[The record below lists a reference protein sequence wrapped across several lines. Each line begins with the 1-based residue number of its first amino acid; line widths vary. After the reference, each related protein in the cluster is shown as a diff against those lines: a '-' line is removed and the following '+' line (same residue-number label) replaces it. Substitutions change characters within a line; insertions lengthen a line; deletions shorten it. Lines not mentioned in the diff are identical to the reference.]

1 MEPEL
6 PGWVKPAQA
15 DNNSVAEKKT
25 GLISVLKNFNLV
37 SKLGVNGSVA
47 SRNRIVFIAI
57 CSTDCCIWLSYARKL
72 LVGKKPS
79 LSMALLSLGI
89 NHLTAPVDIREK
101 VAFAPER
108 MTVALAELQD
118 IPAINE
124 SVIVSTCNRTEI
136 YCDASSDCSEVIAH
150 WLTEHHGISEN
161 SLTPY
166 IYHHSEQEVARH
178 LFRVASGLDSMVL
191 GEPQILGQLKDSYD
205 RARGDNTI
213 NSILDRLFQHSFS
226 VAKRVR
232 TDTEIG
238 SNPVSVAFAAVS
250 LSKQIFGN
258 LNELHALLI
267 GAGETIELV
276 SRHLKSQQIGSMT
289 IANRSIDRARLL
301 ADQIGA
307 EAVPINTVTEQLAQA
322 DIVISSTA
330 SQLPILGKGAIE
342 SALKQRKHRPIFMVD
357 LAVPRDIEPEVGKL
371 QDIYLYTVDDLTSVV
386 DENLRGREQAAEAA
400 QEIVNLEVT
409 LFDQWLKT
417 HQSSDHIRQLRD
429 SAELVKQQAIEKA
442 LLQLA
447 QNADS
452 QQAIQRLANEITNK
466 LLHRP
471 TIEMR
476 KALQQG
482 DEERIQLLKSL
493 IVPDPN

>member
-1 MEPEL
+1 
-6 PGWVKPAQA
+6 
-15 DNNSVAEKKT
+15 
-25 GLISVLKNFNLV
+25 
-37 SKLGVNGSVA
+37 
-47 SRNRIVFIAI
+47 
-57 CSTDCCIWLSYARKL
+57 
-72 LVGKKPS
+72 
-79 LSMALLSLGI
+79 MALLSLGI

-101 VAFAPER
+101 VAFAPEQMGR
-108 MTVALAELQD
+108 ALHELQN

-136 YCDASSDCSEVIAH
+136 YCDASSDCREVITH
-150 WLTEHHGISEN
+150 WLTTHHGIGDDG
-161 SLTPY
+161 LAPY
-166 IYHHSEQEVARH
+166 IYQHSDQEVARH

-205 RARGDNTI
+205 RARGDKAV

-258 LNELHALLI
+258 LSELHALLI

-276 SRHLKSQQIGSMT
+276 SRHLKSQQIGSIT
-289 IANRSIDRARLL
+289 IANRSVERAMLL

-307 EAVPINTVTEQLAQA
+307 EAVQINAVPEQLVRA

-330 SQLPILGKGAIE
+330 SQLPILGKGATE

-357 LAVPRDIEPEVGKL
+357 LAVPRDIESEVGEL
-371 QDIYLYTVDDLTSVV
+371 QDIYLYTVDDLKTVV
-386 DENLRGREQAAEAA
+386 DENLRGRELAAEAA
-400 QEIVNLEVT
+400 QEIINLEVT
-409 LFDQWLKT
+409 LFEQWLKT
-417 HQSSDHIRQLRD
+417 HQSADHIRQLRD
-429 SAELVKQQAIEKA
+429 SADLIKQQAIEKA
-442 LLQLA
+442 LAQLR
-447 QNADS
+447 QDVDPE
-452 QQAIQRLANEITNK
+452 QALQRLANEITNK
-466 LLHRP
+466 LMHKP

-476 KALQQG
+476 KALQNE
-482 DEERIQLLKSL
+482 DKERIQLLKSL
-493 IVPDPN
+493 ITADPH

>member
-1 MEPEL
+1 
-6 PGWVKPAQA
+6 
-15 DNNSVAEKKT
+15 
-25 GLISVLKNFNLV
+25 
-37 SKLGVNGSVA
+37 
-47 SRNRIVFIAI
+47 
-57 CSTDCCIWLSYARKL
+57 
-72 LVGKKPS
+72 
-79 LSMALLSLGI
+79 MALLSLGI

-101 VAFAPER
+101 VAFAPEQV
-108 MTVALAELQD
+108 TDALKQLQD
-118 IPAINE
+118 IPAVNE

-136 YCDASSDCSEVIAH
+136 YCHASSDCSQLITQ
-150 WLTEHHGISEN
+150 WLSTHHGIVEHG
-161 SLTPY
+161 LDPY
-166 IYHHSEQEVARH
+166 IYTHSDEEVARH

-205 RARGDNTI
+205 RARGDNAI

-238 SNPVSVAFAAVS
+238 SNPVSVAFAAVN

-258 LNELHALLI
+258 LNEQHALLI

-276 SRHLKSQQIGSMT
+276 ARHLKSQQIGSMT
-289 IANRSIDRARLL
+289 IANRSLDRARLL
-301 ADQIGA
+301 AEQVGANAIQIN
-307 EAVPINTVTEQLAQA
+307 AVPDQLARA

-357 LAVPRDIEPEVGKL
+357 LAVPRDIEPEAGKL
-371 QDIYLYTVDDLTSVV
+371 QDIYLYTVDDLKSVV
-386 DENLRGREQAAEAA
+386 DENLRGREVAAQAAL
-400 QEIVNLEVT
+400 EIVNLEVT
-409 LFDQWLKT
+409 HFDRWLRT
-417 HQSSDHIRQLRD
+417 HQSADQIRQMRD

-442 LLQLA
+442 LAQLQ
-447 QNADS
+447 QNADPE
-452 QQAIQRLANEITNK
+452 QTMQRLANEITNK
-466 LLHRP
+466 LLHKP

-493 IVPDPN
+493 LAPDSQ

>member
-1 MEPEL
+1 
-6 PGWVKPAQA
+6 
-15 DNNSVAEKKT
+15 
-25 GLISVLKNFNLV
+25 
-37 SKLGVNGSVA
+37 
-47 SRNRIVFIAI
+47 
-57 CSTDCCIWLSYARKL
+57 
-72 LVGKKPS
+72 
-79 LSMALLSLGI
+79 MALLSLGI

-101 VAFAPER
+101 VAFAPEQ
-108 MTVALAELQD
+108 MSHALQELLG

-136 YCDASSDCSEVIAH
+136 YCDASSDCRAVITN
-150 WLTEHHGISEN
+150 WLTAHHGIDDEGLS
-161 SLTPY
+161 PY
-166 IYHHSEQEVARH
+166 IYQHSDQEVARH

-205 RARGDNTI
+205 QARGDNAV

-250 LSKQIFGN
+250 LSKQIFGD

-276 SRHLKSQQIGSMT
+276 SRHLKSQQIGSIT
-289 IANRSIDRARLL
+289 IANRSVERARLL
-301 ADQIGA
+301 ADQIDA
-307 EAVPINTVTEQLAQA
+307 EAVQINAVPEQLVRA

-330 SQLPILGKGAIE
+330 SQLPILGKGATE

-371 QDIYLYTVDDLTSVV
+371 QDIYLYTVDDLKTVV
-386 DENLRGREQAAEAA
+386 DENLRGRELAAEAA
-400 QEIVNLEVT
+400 LEIINLEVT
-409 LFDQWLKT
+409 MFDQWLKT
-417 HQSSDHIRQLRD
+417 HQSADHIRQLRD
-429 SAELVKQQAIEKA
+429 GAELIKRQAIEKA
-442 LLQLA
+442 LAQLK
-447 QNADS
+447 QNVDAE
-452 QQAIQRLANEITNK
+452 QALQRLANEITSK
-466 LLHRP
+466 LMHKP

-476 KALQQG
+476 KALQNEDG
-482 DEERIQLLKSL
+482 ERIQLLKSL
-493 IVPDPN
+493 ITPDPH